1 MGKTCIAAIGLG
13 LAGAIIGMHIYMF
26 SGSDEHCEIKKEF
39 KDAAEDL
46 KKAVNNLTDMGKMEA

>member
-26 SGSDEHCEIKKEF
+26 SGSDEMCIR
-39 KDAAEDL
+39 DSL
-46 KKAVNNLTDMGKMEA
+46 LTRYMIVCYKN